1 MRIIG
6 TIPHPT
12 ITISIFS
19 MNDKY
24 QIRFEA
30 GPMEQIFKI
39 AQTEVNGIEGIHKL
53 VDEAFLQK
61 VTERFNEMYLSFKE
75 AKSKLKS

>member
-6 TIPHPT
+6 NIPHPT
-12 ITISIFS
+12 ITISIFA

-39 AQTEVNGIEGIHKL
+39 SQTEVNGIEGINKL
-53 VDEAFLQK
+53 VDEEFLK
-61 VTERFNEMYLSFKE
+61 KIMDRFNEMYVSFKE
-75 AKSKLKS
+75 AKGRLK

>member
-6 TIPHPT
+6 TIPHPK

-24 QIRFEA
+24 QVKFEA
-30 GPMEQIFKI
+30 GPMEQIFKLS
-39 AQTEVNGIEGIHKL
+39 QTEVNGIEGIQKL
-53 VDEAFLQK
+53 VDDEFMLK
-61 VTERFNEMYLSFKE
+61 IMDNFNQMYLSFKG
-75 AKSKLKS
+75 AKERYVV